1 MTLTPVIYERDYSW
15 GPAELK
21 LGTRTQIMG
30 ILNVTPDSFS
40 DGGRYNQVDLA
51 VAHAIQMMEDGA
63 DLIDIGG
70 ESTRPGSETVSAEE
84 ELSRIIPV
92 IEALQLQAPHIPI
105 SVDTYKA
112 EVARQAILAG
122 AHIINDVWGAKADP
136 DMARTAADLG
146 CPIILMHNR
155 PERDYT
161 NYLDDVVQDLQESIQ
176 IALDA
181 GVHPDQIILDPGIGF
196 VKDITENLTLM
207 SSLGL
212 LNEMGYPVL
221 LATSRKRFIQ
231 NTLQVQA
238 NDAVEGTAATVAFG
252 IAQGCQM
259 VRVHDVKPIRRT
271 ADMCDAMLYAS
282 PGLRRK

>member
-1 MTLTPVIYERDYSW
+1 MTLTPVIYERNYSW

-161 NYLDDVVQDLQESIQ
+161 SYLDDVVQDLQESIQ
-176 IALDA
+176 MALDA

-238 NDAVEGTAATVAFG
+238 NDTVEGTAATVAFG

>member
-1 MTLTPVIYERDYSW
+1 MTLTPVIYERNYSW

-51 VAHAIQMMEDGA
+51 VTHAIQMMEDGA
-63 DLIDIGG
+63 DLVDIGG

-92 IEALQLQAPHIPI
+92 IEALKLQAPHIPI

-161 NYLDDVVQDLQESIQ
+161 SYLDDVVQDLQESIQ

-196 VKDITENLTLM
+196 VKDLTENLTLM

-238 NDAVEGTAATVAFG
+238 NDTVEGTAATVAFG

>member
-1 MTLTPVIYERDYSW
+1 MTLTPVIYERNYSW

-155 PERDYT
+155 PERDYRS
-161 NYLDDVVQDLQESIQ
+161 YLDDVVQDLQESIQ

-196 VKDITENLTLM
+196 VKDLTENLTLM

>member
-1 MTLTPVIYERDYSW
+1 MTLTPVIYERNYSS

-161 NYLDDVVQDLQESIQ
+161 SYLDDVVQDLQESIQ

-196 VKDITENLTLM
+196 VKDLTENLTLM

>member
-112 EVARQAILAG
+112 EVARKAILAG

-161 NYLDDVVQDLQESIQ
+161 SYLDDVVQDLQESIR

-196 VKDITENLTLM
+196 VKDLTENLTLM

>member
-1 MTLTPVIYERDYSW
+1 
-15 GPAELK
+15 
-21 LGTRTQIMG
+21 MG

-40 DGGRYNQVDLA
+40 DGGRYTSVERA

-70 ESTRPGSETVSAEE
+70 ESTRPGSDIVGSDE
-84 ELSRIIPV
+84 ELRRIIPV
-92 IEALQLQAPHIPI
+92 IEALRQQAPHIPI

-112 EVARQAILAG
+112 DVARQAIQAG
-122 AHIINDVWGAKADP
+122 AHIINDVWGAKADSE
-136 DMARTAADLG
+136 MARTAAELG
-146 CPIILMHNR
+146 CPLILMHNR
-155 PERDYT
+155 QEREYT
-161 NYLDDVVQDLQESIQ
+161 NYLVDVVSDLQESIQ
-176 IALDA
+176 IALEA
-181 GVHPDQIILDPGIGF
+181 GVQPDQIILDPGIGF
-196 VKDITENLTLM
+196 VKDLNENLMLM

-238 NDAVEGTAATVAFG
+238 DDALEGTAATVAFG

-259 VRVHDVKPIRRT
+259 VRVHDVKLIRRT
-271 ADMCDAMLYAS
+271 VDMCDAMLYAS

>member
-1 MTLTPVIYERDYSW
+1 MTLTPVIYERNYAW
-15 GPAELK
+15 GPAELQ
-21 LGTRTQIMG
+21 LGTRTLIMG

-40 DGGRYNQVDLA
+40 DGGRYTSVERA

-70 ESTRPGSETVSAEE
+70 ESTRPGSDIVGADE

-92 IEALQLQAPHIPI
+92 IEALRQQAPHIPI

-112 EVARQAILAG
+112 DVARQAIQAG

-136 DMARTAADLG
+136 EMARTAAELG
-146 CPIILMHNR
+146 CPLILMHNR
-155 PERDYT
+155 QERDYT
-161 NYLDDVVQDLQESIQ
+161 NYLVDVVRNLEESIQ
-176 IALDA
+176 IALEA

-196 VKDITENLTLM
+196 VKDLNENLVLM

-238 NDAVEGTAATVAFG
+238 NDALEGTAATVAFG

-271 ADMCDAMLYAS
+271 VDMCDAMLYVS

>member
-1 MTLTPVIYERDYSW
+1 MTLTPVIYERNYAW

-21 LGTRTQIMG
+21 LGTRTLIMG

-40 DGGRYNQVDLA
+40 DGGRYTNVERAVD
-51 VAHAIQMMEDGA
+51 HAIQMMEDGA

-70 ESTRPGSETVSAEE
+70 ESTRPGSKIVGADE
-84 ELSRIIPV
+84 ELRRIIPV
-92 IEALQLQAPHIPI
+92 IEALRQQAPHIPI

-112 EVARQAILAG
+112 DVARQAIQAG

-136 DMARTAADLG
+136 EMARTAAELG
-146 CPIILMHNR
+146 CPLILMHNR
-155 PERDYT
+155 QERDYT
-161 NYLDDVVQDLQESIQ
+161 NYLVDVVNDLQESVQ
-176 IALDA
+176 IALKA
-181 GVHPDQIILDPGIGF
+181 GVQPDQIILDPGIGF
-196 VKDITENLTLM
+196 VKDLNENLTLM

-238 NDAVEGTAATVAFG
+238 DDALEGTAATVAFG

-271 ADMCDAMLYAS
+271 VDMCDAMLYAS
-282 PGLRRK
+282 PGLRRT

>member
-1 MTLTPVIYERDYSW
+1 MTLTPVIYERNYAW

-21 LGTRTQIMG
+21 LGTRTLIMG

-40 DGGRYNQVDLA
+40 DGGRYTNVERA
-51 VAHAIQMMEDGA
+51 VTHAIQMMEDGA

-70 ESTRPGSETVSAEE
+70 ESTRPGSEAVGAEE

-92 IEALQLQAPHIPI
+92 IEALREQAPHIPI

-112 EVARQAILAG
+112 EVARQAVQAG

-136 DMARTAADLG
+136 KMARTAAELG

-155 PERDYT
+155 QERDYT
-161 NYLDDVVQDLQESIQ
+161 NYLNDVVGDLQESVQ
-176 IALDA
+176 IALEA

-196 VKDITENLTLM
+196 VKDLNENLALM

-238 NDAVEGTAATVAFG
+238 NDALEGTAATVAFG
-252 IAQGCQM
+252 I
-259 VRVHDVKPIRRT
+259 
-271 ADMCDAMLYAS
+271 
-282 PGLRRK
+282 

>member
-1 MTLTPVIYERDYSW
+1 MTLTPVIYERNYSW

-70 ESTRPGSETVSAEE
+70 ESTRPGSETISAEE

-161 NYLDDVVQDLQESIQ
+161 SYLDDVVQDLQESIQ

-196 VKDITENLTLM
+196 VKDLTENLTLM

>member
-1 MTLTPVIYERDYSW
+1 MTLTPVIYERNYSW

-155 PERDYT
+155 PERNYT
-161 NYLDDVVQDLQESIQ
+161 SYLDDVVQDLQESIQ

-196 VKDITENLTLM
+196 VKDISENLTLM

-238 NDAVEGTAATVAFG
+238 NDTVEGTAATVAFG

>member
-1 MTLTPVIYERDYSW
+1 MTLTPVIYERNYSW
-15 GPAELK
+15 GTAELK

-40 DGGRYNQVDLA
+40 DGGCYNQVDLA

-70 ESTRPGSETVSAEE
+70 ESTRPGSKTVSAEE

-112 EVARQAILAG
+112 EVARKAILAG

-161 NYLDDVVQDLQESIQ
+161 SYLGDVVQDLQESIQ

-196 VKDITENLTLM
+196 VKDLSENLTLM

>member
-112 EVARQAILAG
+112 EVARKAILAG

-161 NYLDDVVQDLQESIQ
+161 SYLDDVVQDLQESIQ

-196 VKDITENLTLM
+196 VKDLTENLTLM

-238 NDAVEGTAATVAFG
+238 NDAIEGTAATVAFG

>member
-1 MTLTPVIYERDYSW
+1 MTLTPVIYERNYSW

-21 LGTRTQIMG
+21 LGTRTQVMG

-161 NYLDDVVQDLQESIQ
+161 SYLNDVVQDLQESIQ

-231 NTLQVQA
+231 NTLQVKA

>member
-1 MTLTPVIYERDYSW
+1 MTLTPVIYERNYAW

-21 LGTRTQIMG
+21 LGTHTLIMG

-40 DGGRYNQVDLA
+40 DGGRYTSVERA

-70 ESTRPGSETVSAEE
+70 ESTRPGSDIVGADE

-92 IEALQLQAPHIPI
+92 IEALRQQAPHIPI

-112 EVARQAILAG
+112 DVARQAIEAG

-136 DMARTAADLG
+136 EMARTAAELG
-146 CPIILMHNR
+146 CPLILMHNR
-155 PERDYT
+155 QERDYT
-161 NYLDDVVQDLQESIQ
+161 NYLVDVVSDLQESIQ
-176 IALDA
+176 IALEA

-196 VKDITENLTLM
+196 VKDLNENLVLM
-207 SSLGL
+207 SSLGM

-231 NTLQVQA
+231 NTLQVRA
-238 NDAVEGTAATVAFG
+238 DDALEGTAATVAFG

-271 ADMCDAMLYAS
+271 VDMCDAMLYVS

>member
-1 MTLTPVIYERDYSW
+1 MTLTPVIYERNYSW

-155 PERDYT
+155 PKRDYT
-161 NYLDDVVQDLQESIQ
+161 SYLDDVVQDLQESIQ

-196 VKDITENLTLM
+196 VKDLTENLTLM

>member
-1 MTLTPVIYERDYSW
+1 MTLRPVIYERNYSW

-155 PERDYT
+155 PERDYRS
-161 NYLDDVVQDLQESIQ
+161 YLDDVVQDLQESIQ

-196 VKDITENLTLM
+196 VKDLTENLTLM

>member
-1 MTLTPVIYERDYSW
+1 MTLTPVIYERNYAW

-21 LGTRTQIMG
+21 LGTRTLIMG

-40 DGGRYNQVDLA
+40 DGGRYTNVERA
-51 VAHAIQMMEDGA
+51 VTHAIQMMEDGA

-70 ESTRPGSETVSAEE
+70 ESTRPGSEAVGAEE

-92 IEALQLQAPHIPI
+92 IEALREQAPHIPI

-112 EVARQAILAG
+112 EVARQAVQAG

-136 DMARTAADLG
+136 RMARTAAELG
-146 CPIILMHNR
+146 CPLILMHNR
-155 PERDYT
+155 QERDYT
-161 NYLDDVVQDLQESIQ
+161 NYLNDVVRDLQESVQ
-176 IALDA
+176 IALEA
-181 GVHPDQIILDPGIGF
+181 GVHPNQIILDPGIGF
-196 VKDITENLTLM
+196 VKDLNENLALM

-238 NDAVEGTAATVAFG
+238 NDALEGTAATVAFG

-259 VRVHDVKPIRRT
+259 VRVHDVKPMRRT

>member
-1 MTLTPVIYERDYSW
+1 M

-21 LGTRTQIMG
+21 LGARTQIMG

-40 DGGRYNQVDLA
+40 DGGRYTNVERA
-51 VAHAIQMMEDGA
+51 VAHAMQMMEDGA

-70 ESTRPGSETVSAEE
+70 ESTRPGSNVVGADE

-92 IEALQLQAPHIPI
+92 IEALHQQAPHIPI

-112 EVARQAILAG
+112 DVARQAILAG

-136 DMARTAADLG
+136 DMARTAAELG

-155 PERDYT
+155 QERNYTDY
-161 NYLDDVVQDLQESIQ
+161 LSDVVSDLQESIQ
-176 IALDA
+176 IALGS
-181 GVHPDQIILDPGIGF
+181 GVKADQIILDPGIGF
-196 VKDITENLTLM
+196 VKDLAENLKLM

-221 LATSRKRFIQ
+221 LATSRK
-231 NTLQVQA
+231 
-238 NDAVEGTAATVAFG
+238 DSS
-252 IAQGCQM
+252 
-259 VRVHDVKPIRRT
+259 RT
-271 ADMCDAMLYAS
+271 PWMLVPMMRWKERLRPLPSAS
-282 PGLRRK
+282 PKAARWFGFMM

>member
-1 MTLTPVIYERDYSW
+1 MTLSPIIYERKYAW

-21 LGTRTQIMG
+21 LGARTQIMG

-40 DGGRYNQVDLA
+40 DGGRYTHVERA
-51 VAHAIQMMEDGA
+51 VAHAKQMMEDGA

-70 ESTRPGSETVSAEE
+70 ESTRPGSEVVNADE

-92 IEALQLQAPHIPI
+92 IEALHQQAPHIPI

-136 DMARTAADLG
+136 DMARTAAKLE

-155 PERDYT
+155 QDRSYT
-161 NYLDDVVQDLQESIQ
+161 NYLSDVVSDVQESIQ
-176 IALDA
+176 IALEA
-181 GVHPDQIILDPGIGF
+181 GVKADQIILDPGIGF
-196 VKDITENLTLM
+196 VKDLGENLKLM

-231 NTLQVQA
+231 NILNVGA
-238 NDAVEGTAATVAFG
+238 DDALEGTAATVAFG

-271 ADMCDAMLYAS
+271 ADMCDAMLYTS

>member
-1 MTLTPVIYERDYSW
+1 MTLTPVIYERTYSF

-21 LGTRTQIMG
+21 LGDRTLIMG

-40 DGGRYNQVDLA
+40 DGGRYNHVDLA
-51 VAHAIQMMEDGA
+51 VAHAIQMIEDGA

-70 ESTRPGSETVSAEE
+70 ESTRPGSEVVNSEE

-92 IEALQLQAPHIPI
+92 IKALHQQAPHIPI

-112 EVARQAILAG
+112 DVARQAILAG

-136 DMARTAADLG
+136 AMAQTAAELG
-146 CPIILMHNR
+146 CPLMLMHNR
-155 PERDYT
+155 QERDYS
-161 NYLDDVVQDLQESIQ
+161 NYLQDVVQDIEESVQ
-176 IALDA
+176 IALKA
-181 GVHPDQIILDPGIGF
+181 GVHQDQIIIDPGIGF
-196 VKDITENLTLM
+196 VKDLKENLTLM
-207 SSLGL
+207 SSLAM
-212 LNEMGYPVL
+212 LNELGYPVL

-231 NTLQVQA
+231 NTLGVQA
-238 NDAVEGTAATVAFG
+238 DDAVEGTAATVAFG

-259 VRVHDVKPIRRT
+259 VRVHDVKSIRRT
-271 ADMCDAMLYAS
+271 VDMCDAMLYAS

>member
-1 MTLTPVIYERDYSW
+1 MTLTPVIYERNYSW

-155 PERDYT
+155 PERDYRS
-161 NYLDDVVQDLQESIQ
+161 YLDDVVQDLQESIQ

-181 GVHPDQIILDPGIGF
+181 DVHPDQIILDPGIGF
-196 VKDITENLTLM
+196 VKDLTENLTLM

>member
-1 MTLTPVIYERDYSW
+1 MTLTPVIYERNYAW

-21 LGTRTQIMG
+21 LGTRTLIMG

-40 DGGRYNQVDLA
+40 DGGRYTNVERA

-70 ESTRPGSETVSAEE
+70 ESTRPGSDIVGADE

-92 IEALQLQAPHIPI
+92 IEALRQQAPHIPI

-112 EVARQAILAG
+112 DVARQAIQAG

-136 DMARTAADLG
+136 EMARTAAELG
-146 CPIILMHNR
+146 CPLILMHNR
-155 PERDYT
+155 QERDYT
-161 NYLDDVVQDLQESIQ
+161 NYLVDVVRNLEESIQ
-176 IALDA
+176 IALEA

-196 VKDITENLTLM
+196 VKDLNENLVLM
-207 SSLGL
+207 SSLRL

-238 NDAVEGTAATVAFG
+238 NDALEGTAATVAFG

-271 ADMCDAMLYAS
+271 VDMCDAMLYVS

>member
-1 MTLTPVIYERDYSW
+1 MTLTPVIYERNYSS

-161 NYLDDVVQDLQESIQ
+161 SYLDDVVQDLQESIQ

>member
-1 MTLTPVIYERDYSW
+1 MTLTPVIYERNYSW

-70 ESTRPGSETVSAEE
+70 ESTRPESETVSAEE

-112 EVARQAILAG
+112 EVARQAILSG

-161 NYLDDVVQDLQESIQ
+161 SYLDDVVQDLQESIQ
-176 IALDA
+176 IALNA
-181 GVHPDQIILDPGIGF
+181 GVQPDQIILDPGIGF

-212 LNEMGYPVL
+212 LNELGYPVL

>member
-1 MTLTPVIYERDYSW
+1 MTLTPVIYERNYSW

-40 DGGRYNQVDLA
+40 DGGRYTQVEQA

-70 ESTRPGSETVSAEE
+70 ESTRPGSEAVGAEE

-92 IEALQLQAPHIPI
+92 IEALRQEAPHIPI

-112 EVARQAILAG
+112 EVARQAILSG

-136 DMARTAADLG
+136 DMARTAAELG
-146 CPIILMHNR
+146 CPLILMHNR

-161 NYLDDVVQDLQESIQ
+161 DYLKDVVRDLQESIQ
-176 IALDA
+176 IALQA
-181 GVHPDQIILDPGIGF
+181 GVHQDQIILDPGIGF
-196 VKDITENLTLM
+196 VKDLTENLTLM

-238 NDAVEGTAATVAFG
+238 HDAVEGTAATVAFG

>member
-1 MTLTPVIYERDYSW
+1 MTLTPVIYERNYAW

-21 LGTRTQIMG
+21 LGTRTLIMG

-40 DGGRYNQVDLA
+40 DGGRYTSVERA
-51 VAHAIQMMEDGA
+51 VAHAIQMMQDGA

-70 ESTRPGSETVSAEE
+70 ESTRPGSDIVGADE

-92 IEALQLQAPHIPI
+92 IEALRQQAPHIPI

-112 EVARQAILAG
+112 DVARQAIEAG

-136 DMARTAADLG
+136 EMARTAAELG
-146 CPIILMHNR
+146 CPLILMHNR
-155 PERDYT
+155 QERDYT
-161 NYLDDVVQDLQESIQ
+161 NYLVDVVSDLQESIQ
-176 IALDA
+176 IALEA

-196 VKDITENLTLM
+196 VKNLNENLVLM

-231 NTLQVQA
+231 NTLQVRA
-238 NDAVEGTAATVAFG
+238 DDALEGTAATVAFG

-271 ADMCDAMLYAS
+271 VDMCDAMLYVS

>member
-1 MTLTPVIYERDYSW
+1 MTLTPVIYERNYSW

-70 ESTRPGSETVSAEE
+70 ESTRPGSEVVSAEE

-92 IEALQLQAPHIPI
+92 IEALRLQAPHIPI

-112 EVARQAILAG
+112 EVGRQAILAG

-136 DMARTAADLG
+136 DMARTAAELG

-176 IALDA
+176 VALDA
-181 GVHPDQIILDPGIGF
+181 GVNPDQIILDPGIGF
-196 VKDITENLTLM
+196 VKDLTENLTLM

>member
-1 MTLTPVIYERDYSW
+1 MTLTPVIYERNYSW

-92 IEALQLQAPHIPI
+92 IEALKLQAPHIPI

-161 NYLDDVVQDLQESIQ
+161 SYLDDVVQDLQESIQ
-176 IALDA
+176 IALNA
-181 GVHPDQIILDPGIGF
+181 GVQPDQIILDPGIGF

-238 NDAVEGTAATVAFG
+238 NDTVEGTAATVAFG

-259 VRVHDVKPIRRT
+259 VRVHDVKLIRRT

>member
-1 MTLTPVIYERDYSW
+1 M
-15 GPAELK
+15 
-21 LGTRTQIMG
+21 
-30 ILNVTPDSFS
+30 
-40 DGGRYNQVDLA
+40 
-51 VAHAIQMMEDGA
+51 
-63 DLIDIGG
+63 
-70 ESTRPGSETVSAEE
+70 
-84 ELSRIIPV
+84 

-155 PERDYT
+155 PERDYRS
-161 NYLDDVVQDLQESIQ
+161 YLDDVVQDLQESIQ

-196 VKDITENLTLM
+196 VKDLTENLTLM